1 MKAWKQQS
9 TGGNSDGKSKAKM
22 HNSKQ
27 QATWVSTSTG
37 TAARQGWWW
46 HHHRQLIGGNISNL
60 ALWHIISEI
69 SISIMGHW
77 HQQQEI
83 VLQQVASDSVH
94 SMPASNRRNDLTAT
108 INWGQWCMTKGNSN
122 TSSGSQVSDS
132 SIAQPAKIT
141 TTIKNKHQL
150 AAIATTST
158 ALVIMA
164 ALATYTA
171 VTGESHCNSRS
182 TLLQKH

>member
-1 MKAWKQQS
+1 
-9 TGGNSDGKSKAKM
+9 
-22 HNSKQ
+22 
-27 QATWVSTSTG
+27 
-37 TAARQGWWW
+37 
-46 HHHRQLIGGNISNL
+46 
-60 ALWHIISEI
+60 
-69 SISIMGHW
+69 
-77 HQQQEI
+77 
-83 VLQQVASDSVH
+83 
-94 SMPASNRRNDLTAT
+94 
-108 INWGQWCMTKGNSN
+108 MTKGNSN